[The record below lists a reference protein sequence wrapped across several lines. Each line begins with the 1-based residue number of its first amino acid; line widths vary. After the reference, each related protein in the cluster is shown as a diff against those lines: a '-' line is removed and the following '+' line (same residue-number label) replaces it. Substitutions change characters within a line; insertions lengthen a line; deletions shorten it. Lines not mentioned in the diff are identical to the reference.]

1 MVFEENIVCFGY
13 TRHKKHKKH
22 KKHMKDKR

>member
-1 MVFEENIVCFGY
+1 MVFEENIVCFGH

-22 KKHMKDKR
+22 KKHKSRFS